1 MKSVN
6 ITDDPSQI
14 IKYKKYFFKRPFL
27 MNIRTTRLFWHA
39 GAGEDDYKRFDRYL
53 SFRKKLGHRGER
65 IDKENKKYMKSL
77 WEKQLKKQ

>member
-6 ITDDPSQI
+6 ITDDPNQI
-14 IKYKKYFFKRPFL
+14 IKYKKYFFKQPFL

-53 SFRKKLGHRGER
+53 SFKKNWVTKV
-65 IDKENKKYMKSL
+65 KELIKKIKNI
-77 WEKQLKKQ
+77 

>member
-53 SFRKKLGHRGER
+53 KVLGKNWVIEVKELIKK
-65 IDKENKKYMKSL
+65 IKNI
-77 WEKQLKKQ
+77 